1 MVIGEGEIH
10 HGADLDLAADH
21 HGPLLDLVHAQ
32 NARLRRVQDRRGHE
46 RTIDAAIGD
55 GEGAALHLL
64 QLQGAVAGALAEVR
78 DGLLDLGEAHAVGVA
93 HHGNHE
99 ALLGAHRNAQMVIVL
114 VNEIRA
120 VDLGVDGG
128 DLLEGLGAGLHEE
141 AHEAEL
147 GAMLLLEDV
156 LVAGAQGHHFAH
168 VDLVE
173 GRQHGGGVLGVLEAA
188 RDGLAQLGHAH
199 ALFAHAVIGGRGNAG
214 DDGRQRRGDGDHRA
228 SGHGGEHVALEH
240 LAALA
245 RTGDVSGG
253 QVVVSGDLRCGGRR
267 RHGGS
272 RLRGGRSSG
281 SGGRLRRGCSHGS
294 GGDRSGRRRSASA
307 ASGDLAEQGAGG
319 DRLAILGED
328 FNEHAGRGR
337 VDFDGDLVGLQLDQR
352 LVRLHHIAG
361 LLVPAADGG
370 LGDGFAQG
378 GHADFSSH
386 ASPPR
391 QARPFDYC

>member
-1 MVIGEGEIH
+1 MVIGEGQIH

-21 HGPLLDLVHAQ
+21 HGPLLNLVHAQ
-32 NARLRRVQDRRGHE
+32 NARLGSVQDRRRHE

-64 QLQGAVAGALAEVR
+64 QLQGAVAGALAEVG
-78 DGLLDLGEAHAVGVA
+78 DGLLDLGEAHAVRVA

-114 VNEIRA
+114 VDEVRA
-120 VDLGVDGG
+120 VDLGVDRRN
-128 DLLEGLGAGLHEE
+128 LLEGLGAGLHEE

-147 GAMLLLEDV
+147 GAMLLLEDI
-156 LVAGAQGHHFAH
+156 LVTGAQGHDLGH

-199 ALFAHAVIGGRGNAG
+199 ALFTHAVVSRRWNAG
-214 DDGRQRRGDGDHRA
+214 DDGGQRSRGCDRA
-228 SGHGGEHVALEH
+228 SGHGGEHVALQH
-240 LAALA
+240 LTALA
-245 RTGDVSGG
+245 RTGDGVGG
-253 QVVVSGDLRCGGRR
+253 EVVVGGDLGGGGRR
-267 RHGGS
+267 RHRDGG
-272 RLRGGRSSG
+272 RLGGGRSD
-281 SGGRLRRGCSHGS
+281 RRGGHRSRG
-294 GGDRSGRRRSASA
+294 RSGACA
-307 ASGDLAEQGAGG
+307 ASRDLAEQGAGG
-319 DRLAILGED
+319 DGLAILGDD
-328 FNEHAGRGR
+328 FGEHAGRGR
-337 VDFDGDLVGLQLDQR
+337 VDFDGDLVGLQLHQG
-352 LVRLHHIAG
+352 LVRLHHVAG

-391 QARPFDYC
+391 HARPFDYC

>member
-1 MVIGEGEIH
+1 M
-10 HGADLDLAADH
+10 
-21 HGPLLDLVHAQ
+21 HAQ
-32 NARLRRVQDRRGHE
+32 NARLGGVQDRRGHE

-64 QLQGAVAGALAEVR
+64 QLQGAVAGALAEVG
-78 DGLLDLGEAHAVGVA
+78 DGLLDLGEAHAVRVA

-114 VNEIRA
+114 VDEVRA
-120 VDLGVDGG
+120 VDLRVDRRN
-128 DLLEGLGAGLHEE
+128 LLEGLGAGLHEE

-156 LVAGAQGHHFAH
+156 LVAGAQSHHFAH

-199 ALFAHAVIGGRGNAG
+199 ALFQRAVIGGGRHAG
-214 DDGRQRRGDGDHRA
+214 DDGRQRRGGGDHGA
-228 SGHGGEHVALEH
+228 SGHGGEHVALQH

-253 QVVVSGDLRCGGRR
+253 QVVVGGDLGGCGGRR
-267 RHGGS
+267 HR
-272 RLRGGRSSG
+272 GRSG
-281 SGGRLRRGCSHGS
+281 LGRRRSYGS
-294 GGDRSGRRRSASA
+294 GGDRRGRRRSASP

-319 DRLAILGED
+319 DRLAILGDD
-328 FNEHAGRGR
+328 FHEHAGRRR
-337 VDFDGDLVGLQLDQR
+337 VHFDGDLVGLEFDQG

>member
-1 MVIGEGEIH
+1 MVIGEGQIH

-32 NARLRRVQDRRGHE
+32 NARLGGVQDRRGHE
-46 RTIDAAIGD
+46 RAIDAAIGD

-64 QLQGAVAGALAEVR
+64 QLQGAVAGALAEVG
-78 DGLLDLGEAHAVGVA
+78 DGLLDLSEAHAVRVA
-93 HHGNHE
+93 DHGNHE

-114 VNEIRA
+114 VDEVRA
-120 VDLGVDGG
+120 VDLGIDRR
-128 DLLEGLGAGLHEE
+128 DLLESLGAGLHEE

-199 ALFAHAVIGGRGNAG
+199 ALFKRAVIGRGWHAG
-214 DDGRQRRGDGDHRA
+214 DDGRQRRGGGDHGA
-228 SGHGGEHVALEH
+228 SGDGGEHIALQH
-240 LAALA
+240 LTALA
-245 RTGDVSGG
+245 RASD
-253 QVVVSGDLRCGGRR
+253 VVSRQAVVGGDLRGCGGRR
-267 RHGGS
+267 HGG
-272 RLRGGRSSG
+272 G
-281 SGGRLRRGCSHGS
+281 SGLRRRRSCRS

-307 ASGDLAEQGAGG
+307 TSGDLAEQGAGG
-319 DRLAILGED
+319 DRLAILGDD
-328 FNEHAGRGR
+328 FREHAGRGR
-337 VDFDGDLVGLQLDQR
+337 VDFDGDLVGLELHQR

>member
-1 MVIGEGEIH
+1 MVIGEGQIH

-32 NARLRRVQDRRGHE
+32 NARLGRVQDRRRHQ

-64 QLQGAVAGALAEVR
+64 QLQGAVAGALAEVG
-78 DGLLDLGEAHAVGVA
+78 DGLLDLGEAHAVRVA

-114 VNEIRA
+114 VDEVGPI
-120 VDLGVDGG
+120 DLRVDGR

-147 GAMLLLEDV
+147 GAMLLLEDI
-156 LVAGAQGHHFAH
+156 LVAGAQGHDLAH

-199 ALFAHAVIGGRGNAG
+199 ALFKRAVIGRGRRAS
-214 DDGRQRRGDGDHRA
+214 DDGRQRRGGGDHGA
-228 SGHGGEHVALEH
+228 SSHSGEHVALQH
-240 LAALA
+240 LTALA
-245 RTGDVSGG
+245 RASDVVGR
-253 QVVVSGDLRCGGRR
+253 QVVVGGDLGGCGSR
-267 RHGGS
+267 RHRGGS
-272 RLRGGRSSG
+272 GL
-281 SGGRLRRGCSHGS
+281 
-294 GGDRSGRRRSASA
+294 GRRRSNGSGGNGSRRSASP

-319 DRLAILGED
+319 DRLAILGDD
-328 FNEHAGRGR
+328 FREHAGRGR
-337 VDFDGDLVGLQLDQR
+337 VDFNGDLVGLELDQG